1 MSNSKHYRHKIILV
15 KKTRINGTRRRSEEF
30 QLVGISFLRGTL
42 ILFICT
48 NLTDEI

>member
-1 MSNSKHYRHKIILV
+1 MALGAVLKSFSSL
-15 KKTRINGTRRRSEEF
+15 
-30 QLVGISFLRGTL
+30 GISFLRGTL